1 MHQLCHQLQV
11 WVVWGWECNFKK
23 MWKEA
28 EIFLLKDKYITP
40 LIKKWGKCTIKPI
53 KKDKYFENLVRAIVN
68 QQLSGKAASTIFG
81 RVKKLLKKIEP
92 KNILKTKDENLRN
105 AGLSWQKISYIK
117 DLSTKVENKEIK
129 LQNLNKLPDN
139 EVVEELVKVKGIGNW
154 TAEMFLMFA
163 LGRPDIFPIDDLGIK
178 KGFEKVT
185 KKKWD
190 KVESFKF
197 AEKHWKPYRTI
208 ASWYLWKSLENR

>member
-1 MHQLCHQLQV
+1 
-11 WVVWGWECNFKK
+11 

-28 EIFLLKDKYITP
+28 EIFLSKDKYIAP

-53 KKDKYFENLVRAIVN
+53 KKNNYRQSQPSYAYFENLVRAIVG
-68 QQLSGKAASTIFG
+68 QQLSGKAANTIFG
-81 RVKKLLKKIEP
+81 RVKKLLSKIEP

-117 DLSTKVENKEIK
+117 DLATKVENKEIK

-139 EVVEELVKVKGIGNW
+139 EVIEELVKVKGIGNW

-190 KVESFKF
+190 KVKSFKF